1 MDRIMILKILPIS
14 SDKESASSETSGK
27 EEDHSGESESDESE
41 SDESESDESD
51 SEDDCYHDPDESLAR
66 LFDGTADDTNLRHDN
81 RLMSAAAVYRG
92 FPDDSDYFDSDDS
105 INSDDDGDNW
115 DGIIAG
121 MLSYLSIW

>member
-27 EEDHSGESESDESE
+27 EEDHSGESESDES
-41 SDESESDESD
+41 D

-66 LFDGTADDTNLRHDN
+66 LFEGTADDTNLRHDN